1 MQVMMN
7 GAQFEK
13 NIKIQFDTVDTNG
26 DLLMSYEEMRV
37 PHEGMG
43 VREEYTRELME
54 HGDTDGDG
62 MLNFEEFKVIY
73 KMQRNQG

>member
-1 MQVMMN
+1 MN
-7 GAQFEK
+7 VWYSFTPHCDVAVCK
-13 NIKIQFDTVDTNG
+13 KKTVKI
-26 DLLMSYEEMRV
+26 MSYEEMRV

-43 VREEYTRELME
+43 VLEEYTRNLME